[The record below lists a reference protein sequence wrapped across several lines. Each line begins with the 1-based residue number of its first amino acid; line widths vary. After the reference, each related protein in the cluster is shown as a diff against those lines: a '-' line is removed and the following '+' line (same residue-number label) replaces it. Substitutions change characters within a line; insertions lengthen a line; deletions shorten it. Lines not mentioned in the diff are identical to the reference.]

1 MKVNHERGSS
11 APSEQA
17 LADRDGRAG
26 LRPTTTTALLM
37 GDPVAG
43 AGRSALDD
51 KRRDQIRQA
60 IYQWIRDD
68 APTGLK
74 MMMSGRLTELLISRI
89 AEAMAE

>member
-1 MKVNHERGSS
+1 
-11 APSEQA
+11 
-17 LADRDGRAG
+17 
-26 LRPTTTTALLM
+26 M

-51 KRRDQIRQA
+51 RRSKRKDQIRQA

-68 APTGLK
+68 APTGVK
-74 MMMSGRLTELLISRI
+74 MMMNGRITELLINRI